1 MLHQWRTQKLS
12 GAWTKYTPMH
22 REFALPH
29 SGGGQLT
36 AILFLRTGICME
48 LTHATLAAT
57 KVWRREPGPVPRVAG
72 PWVRRCVAHNIPT
85 HFYLLI
91 FQHSF
96 ICFVVCIVLLNL
108 LS

>member
-12 GAWTKYTPMH
+12 GAWAKYTPMH
-22 REFALPH
+22 RVFALPH

-72 PWVRRCVAHNIPT
+72 P
-85 HFYLLI
+85 
-91 FQHSF
+91 
-96 ICFVVCIVLLNL
+96 
-108 LS
+108 